1 MSSFSCNAGT
11 SIEKKTC
18 DCGTQTAV
26 SLELDTNPL
35 ITKSSRLVDSFTVEL
50 ASPNEVKE
58 RESTGDSLSHS
69 RVSLGTDAVEARKNS
84 IACERRGESPS
95 LNVHHDEWT
104 VNQLPKSPGSTKIDL
119 ETASIISFLCDVET
133 TETKPSRSKS
143 SSFVS
148 NISTGMENSK
158 LVPKGGCG
166 INT

>member
-11 SIEKKTC
+11 SIEKNTC

-50 ASPNEVKE
+50 ASPNDVKE

-148 NISTGMENSK
+148 KISTGLENSK